1 MVARRALLISSV
13 LPVVLLAGCGV
24 TYGDQRLLTVEEV
37 PPLTR
42 SGGCGEA
49 FLWAADEDGRT
60 AVVVDADLRD
70 RSTTDPTTLEV
81 TLPDPAVEVV
91 LVDGEDLTAG
101 FCTDLP
107 TSEVERETPVVAG
120 EVVLRVD
127 PPATGSG
134 QFAEGSFEVVGAV
147 AEDGRVVPD
156 TQATTEYIGF
166 RAG

>member
-1 MVARRALLISSV
+1 MLPRRPLLPLLVAAL
-13 LPVVLLAGCGV
+13 LLAGCGD
-24 TYGDQRLLTVEEV
+24 GALA
-37 PPLTR
+37 PLTR

-60 AVVVDADLRD
+60 AVVVSADLRD

-91 LVDGEDLTAG
+91 LVEGEDLTAG

-107 TSEVERETPVVAG
+107 MSEVERETPVVAG
-120 EVVLRVD
+120 DVVLRVD

-134 QFAEGSFEVVGAV
+134 QFTEGSFEVAGLV

-156 TQATTEYIGF
+156 ARGSTAYIGF